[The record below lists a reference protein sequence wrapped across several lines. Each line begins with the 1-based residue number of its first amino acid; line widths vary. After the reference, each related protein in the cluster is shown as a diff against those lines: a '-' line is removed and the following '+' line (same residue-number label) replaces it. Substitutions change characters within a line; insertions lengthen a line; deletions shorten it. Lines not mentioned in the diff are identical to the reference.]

1 MTLVENTHLS
11 KEVMVVWKESTRKKR
26 TARAD
31 NIIRRHL
38 DIVLISRTVQGGT
51 ANFGMLRGGVSMM
64 IRANV
69 PVGFQGR

>member
-26 TARAD
+26 TACAD
-31 NIIRRHL
+31 NIIRHHL

-51 ANFGMLRGGVSMM
+51 ANFGMLRGDVSMM